1 MTSIELGFLVSFLVI
16 LLLSWACVRLLAQVR
31 FWRTNLIRTTD
42 KAYNLFTEITECMS
56 DLIARGII
64 EEDEVYAILMD
75 EQRIARLFDDDE
87 FRPLS
92 ASQELDKT
100 LISIKQLCVARRYP
114 WLSDGDIYRDV

>member
-1 MTSIELGFLVSFLVI
+1 
-16 LLLSWACVRLLAQVR
+16 
-31 FWRTNLIRTTD
+31 
-42 KAYNLFTEITECMS
+42 MS